1 MRPIRIVRRPAAA
14 TLTGPLDPVLRR
26 VYAARGIASLA
37 ELDLGLAGLLP
48 VSSLDGIVE
57 AVDLLLDARARGR
70 RVLVV
75 GDFDADGATSCALLV
90 RGLTRLGFA
99 EVGYLVPDRF
109 RFGYGMTPEIVA
121 LAAERAPGLIVTVD
135 NGMSSEAG
143 VAVARK
149 LGIDVL
155 ITDHHL
161 PGATLPAANA
171 ICNPNLAGATFGS
184 KALAGVGVAFYVLAA
199 LTRRLADCVPHGGL
213 PSAADYLDLV
223 ALGTVADVVPLDRN
237 NRILV
242 SQGLKRIR
250 AGHCV
255 PGISALLAEG
265 GRSAERSVAADL
277 AFAAAPRLNAAGR
290 LDDMSLGIECLLT
303 DDPARARLLAAELGR
318 LNAERRSIES
328 RMNEE
333 AAAIVKRMQIDDAGL
348 PLGLCLFDE
357 QWHPGVVGLVA
368 ARAKER
374 LHRPVIA
381 FAPADAGWLRGSARS
396 VPGVHLRDALD
407 AIAKREPGLLEKFGG
422 HAMAAGLT
430 LQRERL
436 EEFRRC
442 FAEEV
447 CRHLEPEDAEGR
459 VLTDGELEPAEM
471 TLATAQ
477 TLRAAGPWGQGF
489 AEPVFDGRFTVL
501 DTRIVGERHLK
512 LRVRPDGDAPVVDG
526 IAFNFLAVDRQDLPM
541 VAGRVQ
547 LAYRL
552 DVNEYQGLERLQL
565 VVEHLC

>member
-1 MRPIRIVRRPAAA
+1 
-14 TLTGPLDPVLRR
+14 VLRR